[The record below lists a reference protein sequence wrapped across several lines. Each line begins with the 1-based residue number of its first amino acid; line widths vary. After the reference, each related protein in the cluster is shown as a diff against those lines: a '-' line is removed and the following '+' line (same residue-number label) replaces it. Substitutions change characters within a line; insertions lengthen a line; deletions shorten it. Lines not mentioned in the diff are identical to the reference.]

1 MVLDSPGPEYTEAFI
16 LSVVFKE
23 ADGTERLDNS

>member
-1 MVLDSPGPEYTEAFI
+1 MLLDSPGPEYTEAFI

-23 ADGTERLDNS
+23 ADGTERFGNS